1 MKSDEAISVFI
12 ADDHAMVREG
22 LAAIVSKD
30 PQVEVVGQCGNGLA
44 VFNLVAKHRP
54 DVILL
59 DISMPGLNG
68 LDSCRELTRR
78 HAGGAVLILTMH
90 NDDQFVAR
98 ALENGASGYL
108 LKEAAATQL
117 LQAVHAV
124 ANGELYLGPGISSSV
139 VSCMSGRDKDPY
151 NTLTTRERQ
160 VLQLVAEGKTNRK
173 VAKELDL
180 AVKTVDTHRT
190 RLMRKLSIHNQTALV
205 KYALKKGLITL
216 R

>member
-1 MKSDEAISVFI
+1 
-12 ADDHAMVREG
+12 MVREG

-44 VFNLVAKHRP
+44 VFDLVEKHRP

-78 HAGGAVLILTMH
+78 RTGGAVLILTMY

-124 ANGELYLGPGISSSV
+124 ANGELYLGPGISKNV
-139 VSCMSGRDKDPY
+139 VTCISQGEKDPY

-160 VLQLVAEGKTNRK
+160 VLHLVAEGKTNRK
-173 VAKELDL
+173 VAKELGL

-190 RLMRKLSIHNQTALV
+190 RLMRKLGIHNQTTLV

-216 R
+216 H